1 MKTPICE
8 FVEQYAREGNVRLHM
23 PGHKGIPFLGV
34 EDRDIAEVE
43 GADVLYH
50 AEGIIAESQNNAAAL
65 FESGRTLY
73 STEGSSLCIRA
84 MIYLLSLQAKKEGKK
99 PLILAARNAHKT
111 FMSAIALVGADVE
124 WLYPDEEDNLISCP
138 ISAEKLE
145 NRLAELGRMPTALY
159 LTCPD
164 YLGFVSAI
172 RALSEVCRKH
182 GILLAVDNAHGAYLK
197 FLPESRHPVDLGADI
212 CCDSAHKTLP
222 VLTGGAYLHISKNAP
237 RLFFDMA
244 EQAMALFASTSPSY
258 LILQS
263 LDRANR
269 SLFEGYAE
277 KLAVAAEQVRE
288 LKKQLIENG
297 FALLGDE
304 EMKLCIKAKEY
315 GYFGY
320 EMAEHL
326 AKDGLVCE
334 FCDRDFVV
342 MMLTPELGGE
352 ALERVFRSLL
362 SLPKKERICE
372 VAPRVG
378 RPSVAMSVRE
388 AVMSPSCEIPA
399 DMACGRVLATA
410 NVSCPPAIPILVCGE
425 RIDEKAI
432 ECLRYYGIEKCRVVD
447 GGDYEEGI

>member
-1 MKTPICE
+1 MKTPICD
-8 FVEQYAREGNVRLHM
+8 FVEQYAREGNLRLHM

-34 EDRDIAEVE
+34 EDRDITEVE

-50 AEGIIAESQNNAAAL
+50 ADGIIAESQDNATAL

-111 FMSAIALVGADVE
+111 FMSAIALTDTAVE
-124 WLYPDEEDNLISCP
+124 WLYPREGDNLISCP
-138 ISAEKLE
+138 ITAERLE
-145 NRLAELGRMPTALY
+145 KRLDEMDEKPTALY

-164 YLGFVSAI
+164 YLGFVSDI

-197 FLPESRHPVDLGADI
+197 FLPESRHPMDLGADI

-222 VLTGGAYLHISKNAP
+222 VLTGGAYLHIAKGAP
-237 RLFFDMA
+237 RLFFEMA
-244 EQAMALFASTSPSY
+244 DQAMALFASTSPSY

-269 SLFEGYAE
+269 YLAEGYAK
-277 KLAVAAEQVRE
+277 KLADAVERIRD
-288 LKKQLIENG
+288 LKKRLEEHG
-297 FALLGDE
+297 FVLLGDE

-320 EMAEHL
+320 EMAEHM

-352 ALERVFRSLL
+352 AMERILHSLL
-362 SLPKKERICE
+362 SLPRRGKICE
-372 VAPRVG
+372 SIPTVG
-378 RPSVAMSVRE
+378 RPAVAMSVRE
-388 AVMSPSCEIPA
+388 AVMSPSCEI
-399 DMACGRVLATA
+399 DTDLACGRVLATA

-425 RIDEKAI
+425 RIDERAM

>member
-8 FVEQYAREGNVRLHM
+8 FVEQYVREGNLRLHM

-34 EDRDIAEVE
+34 EDRDITEVE

-50 AEGIIAESQNNAAAL
+50 ADGIIAESQNNAAAL

-84 MIYLLSLQAKKEGKK
+84 MIYLLSLQAKKEGKR

-145 NRLAELGRMPTALY
+145 GRLAELGEMPTALY

-164 YLGFVSAI
+164 YLGFVSDI

-222 VLTGGAYLHISKNAP
+222 VLTGGAYLHVSKNAP

-269 SLFEGYAE
+269 YLFEGYAE

-288 LKKQLIENG
+288 MKKRLIENG

-320 EMAEHL
+320 EMAEQL

-352 ALERVFRSLL
+352 AMDRILHSLL

-378 RPSVAMSVRE
+378 RPAVAMSVRE
-388 AVMSPSCEIPA
+388 AVMSPSCEISA
-399 DMACGRVLATA
+399 DTACGRVLATA